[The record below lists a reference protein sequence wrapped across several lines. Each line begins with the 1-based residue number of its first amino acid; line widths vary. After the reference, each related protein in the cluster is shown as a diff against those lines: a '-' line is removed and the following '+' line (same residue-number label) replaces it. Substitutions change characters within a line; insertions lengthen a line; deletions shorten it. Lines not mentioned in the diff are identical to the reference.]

1 MRAKGEIRIHRAWLW
16 RQLSEEQQRKE
27 LQRYRLKTGL
37 KQPAKIR
44 ALKHRASGSSTLS
57 RASLTMANLEQLLE
71 QLSSMPSGDNESDS
85 ISIGLINA
93 PGKAALLTTELY
105 EDLLASVN
113 EHVPLNSTKTVS

>member
-1 MRAKGEIRIHRAWLW
+1 
-16 RQLSEEQQRKE
+16 
-27 LQRYRLKTGL
+27 
-37 KQPAKIR
+37 
-44 ALKHRASGSSTLS
+44 
-57 RASLTMANLEQLLE
+57 MANLEQLLE
-71 QLSSMPSGDNESDS
+71 QLSSMPSGDNELDS